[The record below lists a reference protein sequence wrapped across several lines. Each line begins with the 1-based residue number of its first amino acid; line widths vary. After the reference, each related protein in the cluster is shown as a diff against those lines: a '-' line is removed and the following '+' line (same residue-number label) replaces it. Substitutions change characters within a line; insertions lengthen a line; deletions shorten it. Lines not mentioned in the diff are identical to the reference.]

1 MARSKD
7 PSEKDMISSRSLNE
21 IMNLLMK
28 LNDKIRE
35 RFHPSSKNKKEG
47 ASEKLDV
54 VIMIVSHEEGKARPE
69 KKPRTVKA
77 EPVKG
82 DWIERLFSDIEGGIP
97 HRKKA

>member
-1 MARSKD
+1 MASSKD
-7 PSEKDMISSRSLNE
+7 PSEKDMISPRSLSE

-35 RFHPSSKNKKEG
+35 KFRPSPKNKKEG
-47 ASEKLDV
+47 ASEQLDV
-54 VIMIVSHEEGKARPE
+54 VIMILSHEERKAQAD
-69 KKPRTVKA
+69 KKSRTVKA
-77 EPVKG
+77 DPVKG

>member
-7 PSEKDMISSRSLNE
+7 PSDKNTISPRSLSE

-35 RFHPSSKNKKEG
+35 KFRPSSKDQKEG
-47 ASEKLDV
+47 TPEKLDV
-54 VIMIVSHEEGKARPE
+54 VIMILSHEEGKARPE
-69 KKPRTVKA
+69 RKPRSVKA

-82 DWIERLFSDIEGGIP
+82 DWIERLFSDIEGEIP